1 MAGYD
6 APERRK
12 QADVNEVQGQGS
24 KTWMIAGIT
33 AVVTALVVG
42 VVMYLAIG
50 GSDGSTEDELAA
62 ANTKVDQQAAQIDDL
77 TAQVEDLQKELE
89 TRTSQLKHQKT
100 QHQKAEEQLAAETSS
115 DLADGR
121 YPVLVEA
128 VDPTSGSESVTVDVI
143 QFYTGDAA
151 NQASAED
158 GGEVPVPN
166 DVYTRNESKK
176 LRTLPVV
183 PGISATVGYWQK
195 DTMANPP
202 DGKKVSF
209 SQFAQAINGNA
220 SWQQMAQGSIYWI
233 TLNGGEVTK
242 IEYQYMP

>member
-1 MAGYD
+1 MWVAV
-6 APERRK
+6 A
-12 QADVNEVQGQGS
+12 
-24 KTWMIAGIT
+24 IT

-42 VVMYLAIG
+42 VVMYLAVG
-50 GSDGSTEDELAA
+50 GSDDSSEDELAA
-62 ANTKVDQQAAQIDDL
+62 ANAKIDQQAAQIDEL
-77 TAQVEDLQKELE
+77 GTQVKDLQKELD
-89 TRTSQLKHQKT
+89 TRTSQLQHQKT

-121 YPVLVEA
+121 YPVQVKA
-128 VDPTSGSESVTVDVI
+128 VDPTSGSESITVDVI

-176 LRTLPVV
+176 LRTLTVV
-183 PGISATVGYWQK
+183 PGTPATVGYWQK

-202 DGKKVSF
+202 KGKKVSF

-220 SWQQMAQGSIYWI
+220 SWQQMNQGSIYWI
-233 TLNGGEVTK
+233 TLDGGEVTK
-242 IEYQYMP
+242 IAYQYMP

>member
-1 MAGYD
+1 MSEA
-6 APERRK
+6 
-12 QADVNEVQGQGS
+12 QGQGS
-24 KTWMIAGIT
+24 KTWIVVAIT
-33 AVVTALVVG
+33 AAVTALVVG
-42 VVMYLAIG
+42 VVMWLAVG

-62 ANTKVDQQAAQIDDL
+62 ADAKISQQAAQIEDL
-77 TAQVEDLQKELE
+77 TTQVGDLQKELE

-100 QHQKAEEQLAAETSS
+100 QHQKAEEQLAAETST

-176 LRTLPVV
+176 LRTLDVV
-183 PGISATVGYWQK
+183 PGISASVGYWQK

-209 SQFAQAINGNA
+209 SQFAQAIDGNA
-220 SWQQMAQGSIYWI
+220 SWQQMNQGSIYWI
-233 TLNGGEVTK
+233 TLDGGNVTK